1 MSKEIRVKYDYP
13 LIENVIIMEINNS
26 TPKNDNYQM
35 VPDYTEQKEIFM
47 IWPERQD
54 NWRNGAK
61 PVQKVFTALAK
72 IISEFEPITMLV
84 NQDQYLNA
92 KNKVEKFARVI
103 EMSSDDAW
111 AQDTLPVFGKND
123 KGNIRAVNFKFNAY
137 GGLIDGLYYPWEKDD
152 QLAIKIANLLRL
164 DYYSVDNVIEGCS
177 IITDG
182 EGTVITT
189 EDVLLAE
196 DRNYGISKKFI
207 TQILEQYLGAH
218 KIIWLRHGYFL
229 DETGGD
235 IDNMVSFIK
244 PGEIAITWTD
254 NQENPIYSACKEA
267 FDILSNEK
275 DAKGRRFKITKFQI
289 PKLQRLSA
297 KETEGID
304 LINGLMP
311 RTINQVL
318 TATYINYITLN
329 KVIIFPKFNDPQDE
343 IAEIKFK
350 KLYPDKKIISFPVRE
365 ILIGGGGLHTI
376 VKAIPN
382 FRRLK

>member
-61 PVQKVFTALAK
+61 PVQKIFTALAK

-111 AQDTLPVFGKND
+111 AQDTLPVFVKND

-152 QLAIKIANLLRL
+152 QLAIKIANLLRM

-207 TQILEQYLGAH
+207 TKILEQYLGAH

>member
-111 AQDTLPVFGKND
+111 AQDTLPVFVKND

-152 QLAIKIANLLRL
+152 QLAIKIANLLRM

>member
-111 AQDTLPVFGKND
+111 AQDTLPVFVKND

-244 PGEIAITWTD
+244 PVDIAITWND
-254 NQENPIYSACKEA
+254 NQEKHIYSDCKEA